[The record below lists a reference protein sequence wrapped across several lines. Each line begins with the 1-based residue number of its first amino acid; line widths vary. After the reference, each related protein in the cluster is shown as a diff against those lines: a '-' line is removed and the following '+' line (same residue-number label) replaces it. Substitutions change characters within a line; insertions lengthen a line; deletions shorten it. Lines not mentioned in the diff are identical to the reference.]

1 MNWTVSAGAMDY
13 KKMEEHMDEQIKS
26 NLALQIAQ
34 LSLDK
39 ATWEAKATSLQA
51 QVEDLQ
57 AQINDLTAQLEEAT
71 APATN

>member
-1 MNWTVSAGAMDY
+1 
-13 KKMEEHMDEQIKS
+13 MDEQIKS

-57 AQINDLTAQLEEAT
+57 AQIND
-71 APATN
+71 